1 VRRRVVITG
10 LGAVTPIGIGVKAY
24 WHGLREG
31 TLGIAP
37 LTRFDPTPFACQVA
51 AEVKGF
57 EPAVHLGEGLTPVG
71 RFAQFGMA
79 AARMAYD
86 DAGLAG
92 VRAASGFALC
102 VASGASAVPEFQ
114 AVLERLHG
122 HPMRR
127 RDASTVV
134 ESIGHALT
142 NYAAVGL
149 GLRGQT
155 MTLGSGCASGVDA
168 IQWAC
173 AQIRAGRIV
182 GVLAGA
188 ADAPLATTVHA
199 AWGKLGWLSRW
210 SGPPGQALRP
220 YDALSDGSVL
230 GEGAGMYVL
239 EDLDH
244 ARARGAHVYAEVL
257 GYGSGSDG
265 LDLRTVDPSG
275 ASLQAAIR
283 AALDEA
289 RLDPGEIDHV
299 NAHGGGV
306 PKHDQA
312 ETVAYRTTLGRHAY
326 GIPVTSVKA
335 MIGQPFAAGGAL
347 QVVAACFSLAEQ
359 FVPPTMNHDIPAP
372 GCDLDYVPRQGRSAR
387 VNRVLV
393 TSRAI
398 GPTHSAVVLGRAG
411 DDGATAP

>member
-1 VRRRVVITG
+1 MRRRVVITG
-10 LGAVTPIGIGVKAY
+10 LGAVTPLGIGVKAF
-24 WHGLREG
+24 WQGLRAG
-31 TLGIAP
+31 ALGVGP
-37 LTRFDPTPFACQVA
+37 LTRFDAAPFPCQVA
-51 AEVKGF
+51 AEVRGF
-57 EPAVHLGEGLTPVG
+57 EPAGEGLTPAG

-86 DAGLAG
+86 DAGLPG
-92 VRAASGFALC
+92 LRAASRFAVC
-102 VASGASAVPEFQ
+102 VASGASAVAEFQ
-114 AVLERLHG
+114 EVLERLQG
-122 HPMRR
+122 RPMRR
-127 RDASTVV
+127 RDASMVV

-142 NYAAVGL
+142 NYAAVDL

-173 AQIRAGRIV
+173 AQIGTGRLR

-188 ADAPLATTVHA
+188 ADAPLATSVHS

-210 SGPPGQALRP
+210 SGPSAQALRP

-244 ARARGAHVYAEVL
+244 ARARRAHVYAEVL

-265 LDLRTVDPSG
+265 LDLRTVDPTG
-275 ASLQAAIR
+275 ASLQTAMR
-283 AALDEA
+283 GALDEA
-289 RLDPGEIDHV
+289 RLEPVDLDHV

-306 PKHDQA
+306 PKHDRA
-312 ETVAYRTTLGRHAY
+312 ESAAYRSVLGRHAY
-326 GIPVTSVKA
+326 NIPVTSIKA

-347 QVVAACFSLAEQ
+347 QVVAGCFSLAEQ
-359 FVPPTMNHDIPAP
+359 FVPPTMNHDIPAA
-372 GCDLDYVPRQGRSAR
+372 GCDLDYVAGRGRPAR
-387 VNRVLV
+387 VARVMV

-398 GPTHSAVVLGRAG
+398 GPTHSTVILGRPDA
-411 DDGATAP
+411 A

>member
-1 VRRRVVITG
+1 VRRRVAITG
-10 LGAVTPIGIGVKAY
+10 LGAVTPIGIGVKAF

-31 TLGIAP
+31 VLGIAP
-37 LTRFDPTPFACQVA
+37 ITRFDAAPFVCRVA

-57 EPAVHLGEGLTPVG
+57 EPAIHLSDQITPAG
-71 RFAQFGMA
+71 RFAQYGLA

-92 VRAASGFALC
+92 VRAAGGFALC

-114 AVLERLHG
+114 DVFERLQG
-122 HPMRR
+122 RPIRR

-168 IQWAC
+168 IQWVC
-173 AQIRAGRIV
+173 AQIGAGRVV
-182 GVLAGA
+182 GALAGA
-188 ADAPLATTVHA
+188 ADAALATTVHA

-210 SGPPGQALRP
+210 SGPPAQALRP
-220 YDALSDGSVL
+220 WDALGDGSVL
-230 GEGAGMYVL
+230 GEGAGIYVL

-244 ARARGAHVYAEVL
+244 ARARGAHVYAEIL

-265 LDLRTVDPSG
+265 LDLRSVDPTG
-275 ASLQAAIR
+275 ASLQAAMR
-283 AALDEA
+283 TALEDA
-289 RLDPGEIDHV
+289 RLDPAEIDHV

-306 PKHDQA
+306 PRHDRA
-312 ETVAYRTTLGRHAY
+312 ETAAYRAVLGKHAY
-326 GIPVTSVKA
+326 NVPVTSIKA

-347 QVVAACFSLAEQ
+347 QVAAACFSLAEQ

-372 GCDLDYVPRQGRSAR
+372 GCDLDYVPGRGRPAR

-398 GPTHSAVVLGRAG
+398 GPTHSAVILGRPE
-411 DDGATAP
+411 DG

>member
-1 VRRRVVITG
+1 MRRRIAITG
-10 LGAVTPIGIGVKAY
+10 LGAVTPIGIGVKAF
-24 WHGLREG
+24 WHGLRDG
-31 TLGIAP
+31 ALGIGP
-37 LTRFDPTPFACQVA
+37 ITHFDPAPFACRVS

-57 EPAVHLGEGLTPVG
+57 EPAVHLSDRVTPEG
-71 RFAQFGMA
+71 RFAQFGLA

-86 DAGLAG
+86 DAGLANL
-92 VRAASGFALC
+92 RTASRFALC

-114 AVLERLHG
+114 EVVERIQG
-122 HPMRR
+122 RPMRR
-127 RDASTVV
+127 HDASIVV
-134 ESIGHALT
+134 GSIGHALT

-155 MTLGSGCASGVDA
+155 MTLGSACASGVDT
-168 IQWAC
+168 IQWAS
-173 AQIRAGRIV
+173 AQIGAGRIV
-182 GVLAGA
+182 GALAGA
-188 ADAPLATTVHA
+188 ADAALATSVHA

-210 SGPPGQALRP
+210 SGPPAQALRP
-220 YDALSDGSVL
+220 WDALSDGSVL

-244 ARARGAHVYAEVL
+244 ARARGAHIYAEVL
-257 GYGSGSDG
+257 GYGNGTDG

-275 ASLQAAIR
+275 ASLQAAMR

-289 RLDPGEIDHV
+289 RLGPGEIDHV

-306 PKHDQA
+306 PRHDRA
-312 ETVAYRTTLGRHAY
+312 ESTAYRAVLGRHAY
-326 GIPVTSVKA
+326 SIPVTSIKA

-372 GCDLDYVPRQGRSAR
+372 ECDLDYVPHRGRPAR

-393 TSRAI
+393 SSRAI
-398 GPTHSAVVLGRAG
+398 GPTHSVVILGRP
-411 DDGATAP
+411 DDD

>member
-1 VRRRVVITG
+1 MRRRVAITG
-10 LGAVTPIGIGVKAY
+10 LGAVTPIGIGVKAF

-31 TLGIAP
+31 VLGIAP
-37 LTRFDPTPFACQVA
+37 ITRFDPTPFACRVS

-57 EPAVHLGEGLTPVG
+57 EPAVHLSDQITPEG

-86 DAGLAG
+86 DAGLASL
-92 VRAASGFALC
+92 RTASGFALC
-102 VASGASAVPEFQ
+102 VASGASAASEFQ
-114 AVLERLHG
+114 KVVERLQG
-122 HPMRR
+122 RPMRR
-127 RDASTVV
+127 RDATIVV

-142 NYAAVGL
+142 NHLAVGL

-155 MTLGSGCASGVDA
+155 MTLGSACASGVDT
-168 IQWAC
+168 IQWAS
-173 AQIRAGRIV
+173 AQIRAGCIV
-182 GVLAGA
+182 GALAGA
-188 ADAPLATTVHA
+188 ADAPLATSVHA

-210 SGPPGQALRP
+210 SGPPAQALRP
-220 YDALSDGSVL
+220 WDALSDGSIL

-257 GYGSGSDG
+257 GYGNGTDG
-265 LDLRTVDPSG
+265 LDLRTVDPAG
-275 ASLQAAIR
+275 ASLQAAMR
-283 AALDEA
+283 ASLSEA
-289 RLDPGEIDHV
+289 RLAPGEIDHI

-306 PKHDQA
+306 PRHDQA
-312 ETVAYRTTLGRHAY
+312 ESAAYRAVLGRHAY
-326 GIPVTSVKA
+326 NVPVTSIKA
-335 MIGQPFAAGGAL
+335 MVGQPFAAGGAL

-372 GCDLDYVPRQGRSAR
+372 ECDLDYVPGRGRSAR

-398 GPTHSAVVLGRAG
+398 GPTHSAVILGRL
-411 DDGATAP
+411 DDR

>member
-1 VRRRVVITG
+1 VRRRIAITG
-10 LGAVTPIGIGVKAY
+10 LGAVTPIGIGVKAF
-24 WHGLREG
+24 WHGLRDG
-31 TLGIAP
+31 ALGIGP
-37 LTRFDPTPFACQVA
+37 ITHFDPAPFACRVS

-57 EPAVHLGEGLTPVG
+57 EPAVHLSDRVTPEG
-71 RFAQFGMA
+71 RFAQFGLA

-86 DAGLAG
+86 DAGLANL
-92 VRAASGFALC
+92 RTASRFALC

-114 AVLERLHG
+114 EVVQRLQG
-122 HPMRR
+122 RPMRR
-127 RDASTVV
+127 HDASIVV
-134 ESIGHALT
+134 GSIGHALT

-155 MTLGSGCASGVDA
+155 MTLGSACASGVDT
-168 IQWAC
+168 IQWAS
-173 AQIRAGRIV
+173 AQIGAGRIV
-182 GVLAGA
+182 GALAGA
-188 ADAPLATTVHA
+188 ADAALATSVHA

-210 SGPPGQALRP
+210 SGPPAQALRP
-220 YDALSDGSVL
+220 WDALSDGSVL

-244 ARARGAHVYAEVL
+244 ARARGAHIYAEVL
-257 GYGSGSDG
+257 GYGNGTDG

-275 ASLQAAIR
+275 ASLQAAMR

-289 RLDPGEIDHV
+289 RLGPGEIDHV

-306 PKHDQA
+306 PRHDRA
-312 ETVAYRTTLGRHAY
+312 ESTAYRAVLGRHAY
-326 GIPVTSVKA
+326 SIPVTSIKA

-372 GCDLDYVPRQGRSAR
+372 ECDLDYVPHRGRPAR
-387 VNRVLV
+387 VNRVVV

-398 GPTHSAVVLGRAG
+398 GPTHSVVILGRP
-411 DDGATAP
+411 DDD

>member
-1 VRRRVVITG
+1 
-10 LGAVTPIGIGVKAY
+10 
-24 WHGLREG
+24 
-31 TLGIAP
+31 
-37 LTRFDPTPFACQVA
+37 
-51 AEVKGF
+51 
-57 EPAVHLGEGLTPVG
+57 
-71 RFAQFGMA
+71 MA
-79 AARMAYD
+79 
-86 DAGLAG
+86 
-92 VRAASGFALC
+92 
-102 VASGASAVPEFQ
+102 EFQ
-114 AVLERLHG
+114 EVLERLQG
-122 HPMRR
+122 RAMRR

-142 NYAAVGL
+142 NYAAVDL

-173 AQIRAGRIV
+173 AQIGAAASSARWPARRTRPWRPPSTRPGASSDGSR
-182 GVLAGA
+182 AGA
-188 ADAPLATTVHA
+188 ARPT
-199 AWGKLGWLSRW
+199 
-210 SGPPGQALRP
+210 QALRP

-244 ARARGAHVYAEVL
+244 SRARGARVYAEVL
-257 GYGSGSDG
+257 GYGSGTDG
-265 LDLRTVDPSG
+265 LDLRTVDPTG
-275 ASLQAAIR
+275 PSLQTAMR
-283 AALDEA
+283 EALAEA
-289 RLDPGEIDHV
+289 RLGPGEIDHV

-306 PKHDQA
+306 PRHDRA
-312 ETVAYRTTLGRHAY
+312 ESAAYRAVLGRHAY
-326 GIPVTSVKA
+326 SVPVTSIKA

-372 GCDLDYVPRQGRSAR
+372 ECDLDYVPGRGRPAR

-398 GPTHSAVVLGRAG
+398 GPTHSAVILGRPE
-411 DDGATAP
+411 DN

>member
-1 VRRRVVITG
+1 MRRRVAITG
-10 LGAVTPIGIGVKAY
+10 LGAVTPIGIGVKAF

-31 TLGIAP
+31 ALGIGP
-37 LTRFDPTPFACQVA
+37 ITRFDPAPFACRVS

-57 EPAVHLGEGLTPVG
+57 EPAVHLGEQLTPAG

-92 VRAASGFALC
+92 LRATSGFALC
-102 VASGASAVPEFQ
+102 IGSGASAAPEFQ
-114 AVLERLHG
+114 AVVARLQG
-122 HPMRR
+122 RPMRR
-127 RDASTVV
+127 RDASTIV
-134 ESIGHALT
+134 ESIGHTLT

-155 MTLGSGCASGVDA
+155 MTLGSGCASGVDT

-173 AQIRAGRIV
+173 AQISAGSIR
-182 GVLAGA
+182 GALAGA
-188 ADAPLATTVHA
+188 ADAALATSVHA
-199 AWGKLGWLSRW
+199 AWGKLGWLSHW
-210 SGPPGQALRP
+210 SGPPAQALRP
-220 YDALSDGSVL
+220 WDALSDGSVL

-257 GYGSGSDG
+257 GYGSGSDS
-265 LDLRTVDPSG
+265 LDLRTVDPAG
-275 ASLQAAIR
+275 ASLQAAMR
-283 AALDEA
+283 AALKEA
-289 RLDPGEIDHV
+289 HLEPNEIDHI

-306 PKHDQA
+306 PKHDRA
-312 ETVAYRTTLGRHAY
+312 ESAAYRAVLGRHAY
-326 GIPVTSVKA
+326 SVPVTSIKA
-335 MIGQPFAAGGAL
+335 MIGLPFAAGGAL

-359 FVPPTMNHDIPAP
+359 YVPPTMNHDIPGP
-372 GCDLDYVPRQGRSAR
+372 ECDLDYVPGRGRAAR
-387 VNRVLV
+387 VNRVLI

-398 GPTHSAVVLGRAG
+398 GPTHSAVILGRP
-411 DDGATAP
+411 DDD

>member
-1 VRRRVVITG
+1 VRRRVAITG
-10 LGAVTPIGIGVKAY
+10 LGAVTPIGIGVKAF

-31 TLGIAP
+31 ALGIGP
-37 LTRFDPTPFACQVA
+37 ITRFDAEPFACRVA

-57 EPAVHLGEGLTPVG
+57 EPAVHLHDQVTPAG

-92 VRAASGFALC
+92 LRATSGFAIC
-102 VASGASAVPEFQ
+102 VASGANAVPEFQ
-114 AVLERLHG
+114 EILERLRG
-122 HPMRR
+122 RSMRR
-127 RDASTVV
+127 RDASTLV

-168 IQWAC
+168 IQWVC
-173 AQIRAGRIV
+173 TQIEAGRIV
-182 GVLAGA
+182 GALAGA
-188 ADAPLATTVHA
+188 ADAALATTVHA

-210 SGPPGQALRP
+210 SGPPAQALRP
-220 YDALSDGSVL
+220 WDALGDGSVL

-265 LDLRTVDPSG
+265 LDLRTVNPAG
-275 ASLQAAIR
+275 ASLQAAMR
-283 AALDEA
+283 GALDDA
-289 RLDPGEIDHV
+289 RLTPGEIDHV
-299 NAHGGGV
+299 SAHGGGV
-306 PKHDQA
+306 PRHDRA
-312 ETVAYRTTLGRHAY
+312 ETAAYRAVLGRHAY
-326 GIPVTSVKA
+326 NIPVTSIKA

-347 QVVAACFSLAEQ
+347 QVVGACFSLAEQ

-372 GCDLDYVPRQGRSAR
+372 ECDLDYVPGRGRPAR
-387 VNRVLV
+387 VNRVLIA
-393 TSRAI
+393 SRAI
-398 GPTHSAVVLGRAG
+398 GPTHSAVVLGRP
-411 DDGATAP
+411 DDG

>member
-1 VRRRVVITG
+1 MRRRVAITG
-10 LGAVTPIGIGVKAY
+10 LGAVTPIGVGVKAF
-24 WHGLREG
+24 WHALGDG
-31 TLGIAP
+31 ALGIGP
-37 LTRFDPTPFACQVA
+37 ITRFDPAPFACRVA
-51 AEVKGF
+51 AEVRGF
-57 EPAVHLGEGLTPVG
+57 EPAGERLTPAG

-86 DAGLAG
+86 DAGLPG
-92 VRAASGFALC
+92 VRAASGFAVC
-102 VASGASAVPEFQ
+102 VGSGASAVAEFQ
-114 AVLERLHG
+114 EVLERLQG
-122 HPMRR
+122 RPMRR
-127 RDASTVV
+127 RDASIVV
-134 ESIGHALT
+134 ESIGLTLT
-142 NYAAVGL
+142 NYAAVDL

-168 IQWAC
+168 IQWAY
-173 AQIRAGRIV
+173 AQIGSGRVV

-188 ADAPLATTVHA
+188 ADAPLATSVHA

-210 SGPPGQALRP
+210 SGPPAQALRP
-220 YDALSDGSVL
+220 YDAASDGSVL

-239 EDLDH
+239 EDLAH

-265 LDLRTVDPSG
+265 LDLRTVDGSG
-275 ASLQAAIR
+275 ASLQAAMR
-283 AALDEA
+283 GALQDA
-289 RLDPGEIDHV
+289 RLDPVDIDHI

-306 PKHDQA
+306 PKHDRA
-312 ETVAYRTTLGRHAY
+312 ESVAYRAVLGRHAY
-326 GIPVTSVKA
+326 SIPVTSIKG

-347 QVVAACFSLAEQ
+347 QVVAACYSLAEQ

-372 GCDLDYVPRQGRSAR
+372 DCDLDYVPGRGRAAR

-398 GPTHSAVVLGRAG
+398 GPTHSAVILGHPQ
-411 DDGATAP
+411 DN

>member
-1 VRRRVVITG
+1 VAITG
-10 LGAVTPIGIGVKAY
+10 LGAVTPIGIGVKGF

-31 TLGIAP
+31 TLGIGP
-37 LTRFDPTPFACQVA
+37 ITRFDPAPFACRVA
-51 AEVKGF
+51 AEIRGF
-57 EPAVHLGEGLTPVG
+57 EPAVHVSEQLTPVG

-92 VRAASGFALC
+92 LRAASGFALC
-102 VASGASAVPEFQ
+102 VASGVGAVPEFQ
-114 AVLERLHG
+114 EVVERLQG
-122 HPMRR
+122 RPMRR

-149 GLRGQT
+149 GLHGQT
-155 MTLGSGCASGVDA
+155 MTLGSACASGVDA
-168 IQWAC
+168 VQWVS
-173 AQIRAGRIV
+173 AQIRAGRII
-182 GVLAGA
+182 GALAGA
-188 ADAPLATTVHA
+188 ADAALTTSVHA

-210 SGPPGQALRP
+210 SGPPAQSLRP

-257 GYGSGSDG
+257 GYGNGSDG

-275 ASLQAAIR
+275 ASLQAAMR
-283 AALDEA
+283 AALAEA

-306 PKHDQA
+306 PRHDRA
-312 ETVAYRTTLGRHAY
+312 ETVAYRAVLGRHADN
-326 GIPVTSVKA
+326 IPVTSIKA

-347 QVVAACFSLAEQ
+347 QVVAACFSLAEH
-359 FVPPTMNHDIPAP
+359 FVPATMNHDIPAP
-372 GCDLDYVPRQGRSAR
+372 GCDLDYVPLQGRPAR

-398 GPTHSAVVLGRAG
+398 GPTHSVVILGRP
-411 DDGATAP
+411 DDD

>member
-1 VRRRVVITG
+1 VRRRVAITG
-10 LGAVTPIGIGVKAY
+10 LGAVTPIGIGVKAF
-24 WHGLREG
+24 WRGLRDG
-31 TLGIAP
+31 ALGVGRI
-37 LTRFDPTPFACQVA
+37 TRFDPSPFACQVA
-51 AEVKGF
+51 AQVKGF
-57 EPAVHLGEGLTPVG
+57 EPAGERLTPAG

-86 DAGLAG
+86 DAGLSRL
-92 VRAASGFALC
+92 RAANGFAVC
-102 VASGASAVPEFQ
+102 VASGASAVAEFQ
-114 AVLERLHG
+114 EVLERIQG
-122 HPMRR
+122 RPMRR

-142 NYAAVGL
+142 NYAAVDL

-173 AQIRAGRIV
+173 AQIGAGRIV
-182 GVLAGA
+182 GALTGA
-188 ADAPLATTVHA
+188 ADAPLATSVHA

-210 SGPPGQALRP
+210 SGPAAQALRP

-239 EDLDH
+239 EDLEH
-244 ARARGAHVYAEVL
+244 SRARGARIYAEVL
-257 GYGSGSDG
+257 GYGSGTDG

-275 ASLQAAIR
+275 ASLQAAMR
-283 AALDEA
+283 GALAEA
-289 RLDPGEIDHV
+289 RLAPGEIDHV

-306 PKHDQA
+306 PKHDRA
-312 ETVAYRTTLGRHAY
+312 ESAAYRAVFGRHAY
-326 GIPVTSVKA
+326 SIPITSIKA

-347 QVVAACFSLAEQ
+347 QVVASCFSLAEQ

-372 GCDLDYVPRQGRSAR
+372 ECDLDYVPGRGRPAR
-387 VNRVLV
+387 VKRVLV

-398 GPTHSAVVLGRAG
+398 GPTHSAVILGRPE
-411 DDGATAP
+411 DN